1 MHIKNYISNPV
12 WKKTK
17 KYTTWWVQIKWY
29 IFFLAFLITFL
40 KIHYE
45 WPSIIKRKAHKQGW
59 MIQYLKKKNPSNY
72 TFTTAGF
79 PLSPQKGIAHKWDVK
94 YLDTLFIIKLTSC
107 SYWVTIVPAFKV
119 HAFLILL
126 KMLWN
131 SICMKQTIKKIMH
144 ESLHAKHGQ
153 SETFI
158 NSKKHWGRGGE
169 WGTTHLD

>member
-1 MHIKNYISNPV
+1 MGSN
-12 WKKTK
+12 
-17 KYTTWWVQIKWY
+17 QMIH
-29 IFFLAFLITFL
+29 FFLAFLITFL

-59 MIQYLKKKNPSNY
+59 MIPVLKKESLQLHIHY
-72 TFTTAGF
+72 CWVF
-79 PLSPQKGIAHKWDVK
+79 PLPQKRHCTHKWNVK

-107 SYWVTIVPAFKV
+107 SYWVTTVPAFKV

-158 NSKKHWGRGGE
+158 NSKKHWG
-169 WGTTHLD
+169 WG